1 MADSLQ
7 QAPVA
12 EASRNGNV
20 EEYDVLIIGAGVTG
34 LYSLYRFR
42 GLGFSCKSFED
53 ASGVG
58 GTWYWNRYPGA
69 RFDSESYTYGY
80 SFSEELLQEWHWK
93 ELYSGQPEN
102 ERYLNYVADKFDLRR
117 HIRFNSR
124 VESCVYDEDAN
135 RWELTMQDGH
145 RARGQFL
152 ITAVGLLSAHYVPD
166 FEGIHDFKGPWFH
179 TGRWPKEG
187 IDLAGKR
194 VGVVGTGATAVQL
207 ITEIAREVGHLTVF
221 QRTANYCA
229 PLRNRPITAEE
240 QEEIRA
246 RYPEI
251 FEKCLET
258 AGSFM
263 HEFDKRS
270 AFSVSEEERVEFYE
284 SLWQEP
290 GFKKWLSNF
299 YDVMMP
305 GPANE
310 DYAEFFRNKIRE
322 RVKDPVVAEML
333 TPKDHMF
340 GSKRLPCESGY
351 YEVYNQDNVLLVDV
365 KKAPIQ
371 RITENGIQT
380 ADAHYELDVIIYAT
394 GYDAVTGSLSR
405 MHIQG
410 ENGLTLQ
417 EKFTEG
423 PRTFMGISSVG
434 FPNLFTINAAS
445 VGNFVRAAEPLVEW
459 ISNCIAY
466 VRDNGYQR
474 IQPSQKSEDEWTQHM
489 IDGGQNILR
498 TQADSWF
505 VGANIPGKARF
516 LLTAPDTAPQMRAR
530 RAEIANSGYAG
541 FSLE

>member
-1 MADSLQ
+1 MASLQ
-7 QAPVA
+7 QSPATG
-12 EASRNGNV
+12 ASRNGDV

-42 GLGFSCKSFED
+42 ELGFSVRAFED

-80 SFSEELLQEWHWK
+80 SFSEDLLQEWDWK

-102 ERYLNYVADKFDLRR
+102 ERYLNHVADKFDLRR

-124 VESCVYDEDAN
+124 VASCVYDEEAN
-135 RWELTMQDGH
+135 RWELEMQDGH

-166 FEGIHDFKGPWFH
+166 FEGIHDFKGPWCH

-187 IDLAGKR
+187 MDLAGKR

-207 ITEIAREVGHLTVF
+207 ITEIAKEVGHLTVF
-221 QRTANYCA
+221 QRTPNFCA
-229 PLRNRPITAEE
+229 PLRNREIDDDE
-240 QEEIRA
+240 QQIIKA
-246 RYPEI
+246 NFAEI
-251 FEKCLET
+251 FRKCMET
-258 AGSFM
+258 PGSFM
-263 HEFDKRS
+263 HEFDTRS
-270 AFSVSEEERVEFYE
+270 ALEVSHEERMAQYE
-284 SLWQEP
+284 ALWQEP

-305 GPANE
+305 GEANE

-322 RVKDPVVAEML
+322 RVHDPVVAEML
-333 TPKDHMF
+333 VPKDHMF
-340 GSKRLPCESGY
+340 GAKRLPCESGY

-371 RITENGIQT
+371 RITPEGIQT
-380 ADAHYELDVIIYAT
+380 AEAHYDLDVIIYAT
-394 GYDAVTGSLSR
+394 GYDAVTGSLNR
-405 MHIQG
+405 MRIQG
-410 ENGLTLQ
+410 QNGLTLQ
-417 EKFTEG
+417 EKFSQG
-423 PRTFMGISSVG
+423 PRTFMGIQSVG

-459 ISNCIAY
+459 VSECVAH
-466 VRDNGYQR
+466 VRDNGYHC
-474 IQPSQKSEDEWTQHM
+474 IQPTQGAEEDWTQHM
-489 IDGGQNILR
+489 IEGGKNTLR

-516 LLTAPDTAPQMRAR
+516 LLTAPDSAPAMRAR
-530 RAEIANSGYAG
+530 RAEVVANGYEG
-541 FSLE
+541 FNLE